1 MFFFG
6 ASHGVR
12 HQEGQREPDRARGH
26 YCHVAQ
32 ISHLLLHMGRSL
44 LSPPWSPRAET
55 SLRDALGGKHE
66 GAHRRASG
74 TDGRGTTRRG
84 GPPCPGPPAHLSS
97 CQFPT
102 IETLSTLRCFKM
114 IGIVHVSLSSTP
126 MILSGSRRLLLL
138 PDPARLGW
146 THRVT
151 VEETDGDEHCS
162 ALRLTVRV
170 LEALP
175 EAEGKEDFHPER

>member
-1 MFFFG
+1 
-6 ASHGVR
+6 
-12 HQEGQREPDRARGH
+12 
-26 YCHVAQ
+26 
-32 ISHLLLHMGRSL
+32 
-44 LSPPWSPRAET
+44 
-55 SLRDALGGKHE
+55 
-66 GAHRRASG
+66 
-74 TDGRGTTRRG
+74 
-84 GPPCPGPPAHLSS
+84 
-97 CQFPT
+97 
-102 IETLSTLRCFKM
+102 M

-151 VEETDGDEHCS
+151 VEETDGDKHCS